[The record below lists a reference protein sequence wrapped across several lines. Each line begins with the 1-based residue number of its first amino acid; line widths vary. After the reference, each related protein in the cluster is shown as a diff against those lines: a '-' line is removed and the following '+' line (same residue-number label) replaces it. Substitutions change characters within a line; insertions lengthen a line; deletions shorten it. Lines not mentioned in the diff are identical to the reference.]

1 MGEPPPQPNG
11 SPRENEND
19 QDGCQDPKAVTRHA
33 TTMLAV
39 RTRIQE
45 RVGVEPLSVVGQVR
59 ERDIQQENQHQDRKR
74 QKRMRVRG
82 GEDDFQQGPEGVEAV
97 LRDLQSFIALATLDT
112 HFATLFFFFFL
123 SLQTWTA
130 YIRPSLKSPRI
141 PRRLKQNRPE
151 YDRHEKREGG
161 DGGVENGMQGAQ
173 RTRQSVEE
181 HGAPCAC
188 VTCGMDRRDEI
199 IEAQTPVREPGEVA
213 EALAN
218 RVGVAVGAVPAPD
231 EKDGDEDVEG
241 DEGAEESEGER
252 REEPGGFVAVAGVE
266 GGVDAEGGFG

>member
-19 QDGCQDPKAVTRHA
+19 QDGCKDPKAVTRHA

-112 HFATLFFFFFL
+112 HFATLFFFFE
-123 SLQTWTA
+123 SSNMDSIHSTKPEKSAYTTAAQTE
-130 YIRPSLKSPRI
+130 SPRI
-141 PRRLKQNRPE
+141 RSS
-151 YDRHEKREGG
+151 RETG
-161 DGGVENGMQGAQ
+161 
-173 RTRQSVEE
+173 RW
-181 HGAPCAC
+181 
-188 VTCGMDRRDEI
+188 
-199 IEAQTPVREPGEVA
+199 
-213 EALAN
+213 
-218 RVGVAVGAVPAPD
+218 
-231 EKDGDEDVEG
+231 
-241 DEGAEESEGER
+241 
-252 REEPGGFVAVAGVE
+252 
-266 GGVDAEGGFG
+266 

>member
-1 MGEPPPQPNG
+1 
-11 SPRENEND
+11 
-19 QDGCQDPKAVTRHA
+19 
-33 TTMLAV
+33 
-39 RTRIQE
+39 
-45 RVGVEPLSVVGQVR
+45 
-59 ERDIQQENQHQDRKR
+59 
-74 QKRMRVRG
+74 
-82 GEDDFQQGPEGVEAV
+82 
-97 LRDLQSFIALATLDT
+97 
-112 HFATLFFFFFL
+112 
-123 SLQTWTA
+123 
-130 YIRPSLKSPRI
+130 
-141 PRRLKQNRPE
+141 
-151 YDRHEKREGG
+151 
-161 DGGVENGMQGAQ
+161 MQGAQ